1 MAKWLIT
8 ATEIINYELEVEAD
22 TYDDALEEARRTSDY
37 AFDEFYQVGQ
47 EFTVDDAEE
56 IA

>member
-1 MAKWLIT
+1 MGKWLIT